1 MEINFK
7 TLVRLMMGCS
17 NEELER
23 VAETTEILIKLRK
36 VQAQFKE
43 EQLLSILED

>member
-1 MEINFK
+1 MDINFK

-17 NEELER
+17 NDELER
-23 VAETTEILIKLRK
+23 VAETAEVLIKLRK
-36 VQAQFKE
+36 VQAIFKE